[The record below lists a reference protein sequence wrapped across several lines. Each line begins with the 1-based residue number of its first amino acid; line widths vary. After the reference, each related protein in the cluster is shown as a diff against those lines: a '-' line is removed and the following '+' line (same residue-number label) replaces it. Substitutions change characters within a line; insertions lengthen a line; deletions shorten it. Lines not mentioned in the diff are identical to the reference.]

1 MSQKTG
7 PSAEEIRRERDRQ
20 VSLRKLYGRH
30 AATLIRHYDKWKD
43 DPRFYFI
50 ELRLDM
56 TYVNSAFVARVADP
70 PYHLGTIIR
79 NSLENPGLF
88 SCGCP
93 SGHRAFAYSY
103 SGSPLSGRI
112 DLGMACPACGWNA
125 WVTRSG
131 WRVRSNALRTAQAVD
146 ALRLED
152 EKRSSP
158 GFRSADIRDLLRGL
172 GVPDEELVLPKLEH
186 KIERSE
192 MPDGTVFLF
201 DMDGGSAIISPDLR
215 VTLHDWNGPAG
226 MVGGELARMKERNGK
241 GTDGEA

>member
-88 SCGCP
+88 SCECP

-112 DLGMACPACGWNA
+112 DLGA

-146 ALRLED
+146 ALRLE
-152 EKRSSP
+152 EERRSSP
-158 GFRSADIRDLLRGL
+158 GFRSADIRDLLRCL